1 MGRFGSLLVKGLVVL
16 VMFMCE
22 LPVLIS
28 FLTWFFLFGKKIEN
42 EKNRYLLFFFYLIK
56 YAFAIVIIKLLLLL
70 YK

>member
-42 EKNRYLLFFFYLIK
+42 EKNRYLLFFFNLIK